1 MVSGYDRDRALA
13 VLREAEAQLRAG
25 DLVGADANFAVL
37 GQLTEQ
43 TPEPGDVKLKLR
55 LIVAKSYEAW
65 VAELVRD
72 GRFRDAV
79 DASNAVA
86 DRYETVRSRDEDDIL
101 ARVRRLGATA
111 RNEIATVLSRD
122 AETLFESGSYAE
134 VITVNDRLIEMA
146 RDSSDGG
153 MDRFVVLAMSGTA
166 LALEEL
172 GRWAEADSI
181 YGEMAALVGQA
192 TDVPIRGQVA
202 RALARNAAARRAQGR
217 LDHALARWNQIL
229 DLFSDDPSPEI
240 SSIRARAHIEQV
252 ELLVLTRGSGAD
264 RAADDATAMI
274 ADSGLADRLRA
285 RLMSASAAAYLDAQR
300 FADAVALVDAMVREY
315 GDFDDAMIRRQV
327 ALGLDNKLAALAGM
341 GLVEEA
347 KRAYDDMVGS
357 FGDSV
362 AQALGAVAA
371 ELERKDDRRLN
382 PRSAIVRCKQA
393 MVLGDLGRQDEAG
406 AVLDTLLARYAPD
419 GDAELEQL
427 MATARS
433 LRETIDS

>member
-37 GQLTEQ
+37 EQLTEQ

>member
-1 MVSGYDRDRALA
+1 MVSGFDRDRALA
-13 VLREAEAQLRAG
+13 VLSEAEAQLRAG
-25 DLVGADANFAVL
+25 DLVGADTAFAL
-37 GQLTEQ
+37 LEQLTEQ
-43 TPEPGDVKLKLR
+43 SPEPRDVKRKLR
-55 LIVAKSYEAW
+55 LVVAKSYEAW

-72 GRFRDAV
+72 GRFQDAI

-86 DRYETVRSRDEDDIL
+86 ERYKTQRSQDENDTL
-101 ARVRRLGATA
+101 ARVHRLGATA
-111 RNEIATVLSRD
+111 RNEIAKVLSRD

-134 VITVNDRLIEMA
+134 VITVNNRLIEMA

-181 YGEMAALVGQA
+181 YGEMVALVGQA

-202 RALARNAAARRAQGR
+202 RALARNAAAMRAQGR
-217 LDHALARWNQIL
+217 LDHALDRWNQIL

-327 ALGLDNKLAALAGM
+327 ALGLENKLVALAAM

-347 KRAYDDMVGS
+347 KRAYDDMVGG

-362 AQALGAVAA
+362 AQALGAVAG
-371 ELERKDDRRLN
+371 ELERKDDGRLN
-382 PRSAIVRCKQA
+382 PRLVIVRCKQA

-419 GDAELEQL
+419 GDAEMEQL
-427 MATARS
+427 MATAQS
-433 LRETIDS
+433 LRETIHS